1 MEKENSG
8 AFGFFQSSNSILP
21 EQVNMHAQL
30 FASNRFAPVP
40 LQNIMLLSIS
50 IEKLFSVKYTD
61 PFFPILP
68 LYLYSFGKPDISARA
83 GANLD
88 W

>member
-50 IEKLFSVKYTD
+50 IEKLFSVKYI
-61 PFFPILP
+61 FFFSYSTLLP
-68 LYLYSFGKPDISARA
+68 VLL
-83 GANLD
+83 